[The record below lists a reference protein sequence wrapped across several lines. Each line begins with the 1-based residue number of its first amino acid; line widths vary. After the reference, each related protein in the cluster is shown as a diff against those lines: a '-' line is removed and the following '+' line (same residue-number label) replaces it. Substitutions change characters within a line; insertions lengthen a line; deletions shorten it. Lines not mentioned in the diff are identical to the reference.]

1 MYGELLDNM
10 TEHKDKR
17 GWQTKTTAVVYDNPW
32 IRVSHDTVVTPAG
45 TDGIYG
51 RIHFKNHAVGIL
63 PIDDKGGTWLVH
75 QSRYLFGSKTWEIPE
90 GGSPEGEDLL
100 LSAQREL
107 LEETGLSAT
116 QWQPWLA
123 MQLSNSVSD
132 EVATVFLAQG
142 LTQGEMNLEVTED
155 ITVRY
160 LPLKEAIAM
169 VYEGEIVDAISVAAL
184 LKAAAT
190 KDLLGF

>member
-1 MYGELLDNM
+1 MK
-10 TEHKDKR
+10 EHSNKL
-17 GWQTKTTAVVYDNPW
+17 GWQTKTTEVVYDNPW
-32 IRVSHDTVVTPAG
+32 IRVSHDTVVTPTG

-63 PIDDKGGTWLVH
+63 PIDDQGGTWLVH
-75 QSRYLFGSKTWEIPE
+75 QSRYPFGSETWEIPE
-90 GGSPEGEDLL
+90 GGSPEGEELL

-116 QWQPWLA
+116 EWQPWLT

-142 LTQGEMNLEVTED
+142 LTQGEMNLEATED

>member
-1 MYGELLDNM
+1 M
-10 TEHKDKR
+10 TQDKKDIPWK
-17 GWQTKTTAVVYDNPW
+17 TKTSEIVYDNPW
-32 IRVSHDTVVTPAG
+32 IQVSHDIVITPSG

-63 PIDDKGGTWLVH
+63 PVDDAGGTWLVC
-75 QSRYLFGSKTWEIPE
+75 QSRYPFGEKTWEIPE
-90 GGSPEGEDLL
+90 GGSPAGEDLL
-100 LSAQREL
+100 LTAQREL
-107 LEETGLSAT
+107 LEETGLHAS
-116 QWQPWLA
+116 QWQPWLN

-142 LTQGEMNLEVTED
+142 LTQGEMSLEDTED

-169 VYEGEIVDAISVAAL
+169 VYEEEIVDAISVAAL
-184 LKAAAT
+184 LKAAAS
-190 KDLLGF
+190 KELFNI